1 MKRFAYIATGIGAAA
16 ALAVAGVATVNAA
29 DGAPAPRRIVMAEG
43 DDRLPS
49 ITATDWVTYADHVVV
64 VNATSEQTIPPA
76 QIEIERGEGLIGRKV
91 NLEVKEVLWSR
102 EDAAQTAPKGWEYN
116 ASGWTFTEG
125 NLNSPTVT
133 AIYDRP
139 RIEPGHQYILAIAWE
154 GPHCAEDDAP
164 EPAKWMGLGEGSE
177 LPFDGDVIGQGEM
190 EGRAQSVAEA
200 RTLAA
205 DAGPDAGL
213 EEEMAGNSADALA
226 AKLKA
231 TPPGERQQF
240 GPSPTA
246 ACG

>member
-1 MKRFAYIATGIGAAA
+1 MKRLTYIATGIGLAA
-16 ALAVAGVATVNAA
+16 ALTVAGVATVNAA
-29 DGAPAPRRIVMAEG
+29 DRAPAPRQVVMADG

-64 VNATSEQTIPPA
+64 VSATSEETIPPA

-91 NLEVKEVLWSR
+91 NLEVKKVLWSR
-102 EDAAQTAPKGWEYN
+102 EDAAQPAPKEWQYN

-125 NLNSPTVT
+125 NLNSPTPT

-139 RIEPGHQYILAIAWE
+139 RIEPGHQYILAITWE
-154 GPHCAEDDAP
+154 GQHCAEGDTP

-177 LPFDGDVIGQGEM
+177 LPFDGDVIGQGEE
-190 EGRAQSVAEA
+190 EGHAQSAAEA

-205 DAGPDAGL
+205 DAGPNTGL
-213 EEEMAGNSADALA
+213 EEEMAGNSADALV

-231 TPPGERQQF
+231 TQPGERQQF
-240 GPSPTA
+240 EPSPTA
-246 ACG
+246 TCG